1 MDMNRSG
8 LSGIQQCRMSN
19 FFGLLLTVTA
29 ILAVLPYN
37 GVICDGQIVSRWIC
51 AGIAFCVTVPILSV
65 CGLSVSKD
73 SLQTDFVW
81 ICISFALSFAIVL
94 VHSND
99 TNHETVPQKF
109 FHWCCGSH
117 GVRFLCRLPICL

>member
-1 MDMNRSG
+1 
-8 LSGIQQCRMSN
+8 MSN

-73 SLQTDFVW
+73 SLQTDSMKNDWKDLPIFVW
-81 ICISFALSFAIVL
+81 LRRAAAIISLSWVSGLIFI
-94 VHSND
+94 S
-99 TNHETVPQKF
+99 
-109 FHWCCGSH
+109 
-117 GVRFLCRLPICL
+117 